1 MRKSTHTGEY
11 AALRDHL
18 ASLRSAAG
26 LSQRQ
31 LAAKLNVPHS
41 WVAKVESGERRL
53 ALIEFAWFSR
63 ACGQD
68 PANAARDFFKAAR
81 QPRKA
86 STPNGGRQ

>member
-11 AALRDHL
+11 TALREHL

-26 LSQRQ
+26 FSQRQ

-53 ALIEFAWFSR
+53 DLIEFAWFSR

-68 PANAARDFFKAAR
+68 PAQTARDFF
-81 QPRKA
+81 QA
-86 STPNGGRQ
+86 SSSSRNTPTRRGGRR